1 MHPVET
7 VFRVAAIQL
16 SPVLFDRDGTTAKV
30 VDTIERCGREGVRL
44 AVFPETI
51 VPNYPYFA
59 LVNPPALIGDDV
71 ARLHDEAV
79 DVPGPVTEIVG
90 KAAGKAGCVVVLGV
104 NERDGGSL
112 YNTQLIFDADGT
124 LLGKRRKIMPTYHE
138 RMIWGWGDG
147 SGLKVFETAVG
158 RVGALICWEHYM
170 PLARYAL
177 MTQGEQIHCAHFP
190 GSVSGNVMSRQMDAA
205 IRHHAME
212 AGAYVVNA
220 TGWLTEAQRA
230 EIAPDESLRAFLK
243 GGICTAVVSPRGDY
257 LAGPVPEGQDMA
269 IAEIDLTAITPAKN
283 LLDTAGHYSRP
294 DILRLR
300 IDRTAQTTVEDMGPG
315 FTDDTDPDSTPETG
329 GGLSEEPG
337 RDDH

>member
-1 MHPVET
+1 MREAET

-16 SPVLFDRDGTTAKV
+16 APVLFDRDGTTARV
-30 VDTIERCGREGVRL
+30 VDAIEKCGREGVRL

-59 LVNPPALIGDDV
+59 LVRPPALIMDDV
-71 ARLHDEAV
+71 ARLHDQAV
-79 DVPGPVTEIVG
+79 DVPGPVTEAVG
-90 KAAGKAGCVVVLGV
+90 NAAGKAGCVVVLGV
-104 NERDGGSL
+104 NERDRGSL

-177 MTQGEQIHCAHFP
+177 MAQGEQIHCAHFP
-190 GSVSGNVMSRQMDAA
+190 GSMSGKSMSRQMDAA

-212 AGAYVVNA
+212 SGAFVVNA
-220 TGWLTEAQRA
+220 TGWLTEAQRV
-230 EIAPDESLRAFLK
+230 EIAPDESLRIFLQ
-243 GGICTAVVSPRGDY
+243 GGICTAVVSPRGEY
-257 LAGPVPEGQDMA
+257 LAGPIPEGEDMA
-269 IAEIDLTAITPAKN
+269 IAEIDLKAIAPAKN
-283 LLDTAGHYSRP
+283 LLDTVGHYARP
-294 DILRLR
+294 DILRLK
-300 IDRTAQTTVEDMGPG
+300 IDRTPQHIVEDIRPG
-315 FTDDTDPDSTPETG
+315 FDEDTDDPHSAPET
-329 GGLSEEPG
+329 S
-337 RDDH
+337 